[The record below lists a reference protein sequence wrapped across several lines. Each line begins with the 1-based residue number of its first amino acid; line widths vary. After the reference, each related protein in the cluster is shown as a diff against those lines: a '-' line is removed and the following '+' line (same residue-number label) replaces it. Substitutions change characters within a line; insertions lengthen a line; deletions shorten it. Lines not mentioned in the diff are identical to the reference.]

1 MFNSN
6 MSLSEMDKCID
17 EMIHTRGYTL
27 QDILKNHC
35 SRNDL
40 KLYIDKAKEEKGFQD
55 KDFASENI
63 VKARCFLVG
72 DVLYTK
78 GGY

>member
-17 EMIHTRGYTL
+17 EMIHTQGYTL
-27 QDILKNHC
+27 RDILKNHC
-35 SRNDL
+35 SRKDL

-55 KDFASENI
+55 KDFVDMNTVGGI
-63 VKARCFLVG
+63 CFYVA
-72 DVLYTK
+72 DELYNK